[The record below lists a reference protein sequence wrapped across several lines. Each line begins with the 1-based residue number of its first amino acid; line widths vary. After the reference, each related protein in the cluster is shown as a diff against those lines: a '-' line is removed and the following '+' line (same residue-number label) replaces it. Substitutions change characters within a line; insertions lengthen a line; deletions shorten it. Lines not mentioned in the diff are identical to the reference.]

1 MEKFYKTSTGCARA
15 LKSVSFA
22 LLLVMFLSVNVGAV
36 HAQGASA
43 QTGKR
48 RITGTVTDTDGAPLV
63 GATVYIKDTNVGT
76 TTNTDGLFVIDVLP
90 KQQITVSYIGY
101 LSQTLPT
108 DGREVINIKLKSDT
122 DLLEEVVVVGYN
134 VQKKETITG
143 SIATITTKDLKQS
156 PTANINNALAGRM
169 PGLLVNQFS
178 GGEPGN
184 DAAQL
189 NIRGISTYGQSGVI
203 MIVDGIERDM
213 SYLAPDEIETFTI
226 LKDASATAPYGI
238 RGANGVIVVTTKRG
252 RKGEKPTVDFK
263 ASVGISEPI
272 RYPDYLG
279 SADYATLYNEAMLN
293 DNPSL
298 AADSPSLFTQTAID
312 NYRRAKGDNSDGLGY
327 NWDYFD
333 YAFQPSVLQ
342 DYSLSVRGGT
352 DRARYFILGS
362 YYKQGGN
369 YKHSNSD
376 NANNFLRYNF
386 RANVD
391 VDATKRLKISVDLG
405 ARVTEYTYPGAT
417 AANII
422 SLANTQPPYLPIV
435 LPNNGNEVN
444 QGDFEENGGY
454 LLYADNDYRYNML
467 GQLSRSGFSKRT
479 RRYLQ
484 GSFKLSHD
492 LDFIT
497 EGLSIAAQF
506 SYDTF
511 NQHTINNSVPTH
523 STGNLTYPGYSTWML
538 PEEYSIDE
546 WKNNSAY
553 WIQNGSYVTANQR
566 TTDDAQGNSLSHA
579 NPEGTSRFQA
589 RLDYARKFGDH
600 NVTAMV
606 LYYMQN
612 KIVGKEVPYRYMG
625 FSGRA
630 TYDYKNKYLFEFNI
644 GYNGSEN
651 FARGHRFG
659 VFPAGSI
666 GWVVSQEEF
675 MKNVRWIDHLKLRAS
690 YGLVGNDQMGS
701 TRFAYLQYYTS
712 GSNMNIY
719 FGEDKKAFGTTLIE
733 GIFANPSLTW
743 EKARKFNFGIDAEF
757 FHQRLT
763 LSVDVFKEHRYDI
776 LTSLNTDDK
785 LGFPYI
791 VGQTAPIVN
800 SGIVDNRG
808 IEFQLGWDGRIGQ
821 HFRYWIRP
829 NFTFARN
836 KVKFCNEIS
845 YVDSNGRDCP
855 WRYQTGRRVGE
866 NFCYIFDH
874 FVADQDEADRLNA
887 MNGGSGF
894 AIWGPVQPGDVVY
907 KDMNGDGVVNNY
919 DRAAVGNPRTPEIQY
934 GIPVGLS
941 YKGFDFSMLWQ
952 GSALCSVQLSGP
964 AVWDFPLYDQSRTGK
979 VRKMHLNRWTPE
991 TAATATY
998 PALHY
1003 GIHNNNKQQYSSL
1016 FLYDASYI
1024 RLKNVEIGYTLPK
1037 AWTSKAGIQSVRIY
1051 AQGQNLL
1058 TFDRLGDVD
1067 MDPEIKNGD
1076 GSWFPVQR
1084 VVNLGINMT
1093 F

>member
-1 MEKFYKTSTGCARA
+1 MKKYG
-15 LKSVSFA
+15 
-22 LLLVMFLSVNVGAV
+22 FLTLILCLFCLGEAAV
-36 HAQGASA
+36 ASPGKADAAPAAQA
-43 QTGKR
+43 QSSKLTVKGFVKDDKGDPM
-48 RITGTVTDTDGAPLV
+48 IGVTLIVKGTNFGTVSNADGSYSIDVPYG
-63 GATVYIKDTNVGT
+63 GAT
-76 TTNTDGLFVIDVLP
+76 LM
-90 KQQITVSYIGY
+90 VSYIGY
-101 LSQTLPT
+101 APQEINVNNRTKIDITLLE
-108 DGREVINIKLKSDT
+108 DSKA
-122 DLLEEVVVVGYN
+122 LEEVVVVGYN

-511 NQHTINNSVPTH
+511 NQHTINNSVPT
-523 STGNLTYPGYSTWML
+523 TGNLTYPGYSTWML

-845 YVDSNGRDCP
+845 YIDNNGRDCP

>member
-1 MEKFYKTSTGCARA
+1 MKKY
-15 LKSVSFA
+15 SFLTLILCLFCLGEA
-22 LLLVMFLSVNVGAV
+22 AV
-36 HAQGASA
+36 ASPGKADAAPAVQAQSSKLTVKGFVKDDKGDPMIGV
-43 QTGKR
+43 TLIVKG
-48 RITGTVTDTDGAPLV
+48 TNFGTVTNADGSYSLDVPYG
-63 GATVYIKDTNVGT
+63 GATIM
-76 TTNTDGLFVIDVLP
+76 
-90 KQQITVSYIGY
+90 VSYIGY
-101 LSQTLPT
+101 APQEINVNNRTKIDITLLE
-108 DGREVINIKLKSDT
+108 DSKA
-122 DLLEEVVVVGYN
+122 LEEVVVVGYN

-293 DNPSL
+293 DNPSWTGSES
-298 AADSPSLFTQTAID
+298 ALFTQESID

-369 YKHSNSD
+369 YKHSNAD

-405 ARVTEYTYPGAT
+405 ARVTEFTYPGAT

-497 EGLSIAAQF
+497 KGLSIAAQF

-511 NQHTINNSVPTH
+511 NQHTVGNAVPTH

-546 WKNNSAY
+546 WKNKAGY
-553 WIQNGSYVTANQR
+553 WIQNGTYVTANQR

-589 RLDYARKFGDH
+589 RLDYARKFSGDH
-600 NVTAMV
+600 NVTAMI

-612 KIVGKEVPYRYMG
+612 KIVGNQVPFRYMG
-625 FSGRA
+625 LSGRA

-666 GWVVSQEEF
+666 GWVVSQEGF

-719 FGEDKKAFGTTLIE
+719 FGENKRGYGTSLIE

-743 EKARKFNFGIDAEF
+743 EKARKFNFGLDAEF

-776 LTSLNTDDK
+776 LTTLNADDK

-800 SGIVDNRG
+800 SGIVDNHG

-836 KVKFCNEIS
+836 KVKFCNEIN
-845 YVDSNGRDCP
+845 YIDGNGRDCP

-874 FVADQDEADRLNA
+874 FVADQEEADRLNA

-894 AIWGPVQPGDVVY
+894 AIWGPVQQGDVVY

-919 DRAAVGNPRTPEIQY
+919 DRAAVGNPRVPEIQY
-934 GIPVGLS
+934 GIPIGLS

-1016 FLYDASYI
+1016 FLYDATYI

-1037 AWTSKAGIQSVRIY
+1037 AWTSKAGIQNVRIY
-1051 AQGQNLL
+1051 VQGQNLL
-1058 TFDRLGDVD
+1058 TFDRLGDID

-1084 VVNLGINMT
+1084 VVNIGLNMT

>member
-1 MEKFYKTSTGCARA
+1 MKKYG
-15 LKSVSFA
+15 
-22 LLLVMFLSVNVGAV
+22 FLTLILCLFCLGEAAV
-36 HAQGASA
+36 ASPGKADAEPAAQA
-43 QTGKR
+43 QSSKLTVKGFVKDDKGDPM
-48 RITGTVTDTDGAPLV
+48 IGVTLIVKGTNFGTVSNADGSYSIDVPYG
-63 GATVYIKDTNVGT
+63 GAT
-76 TTNTDGLFVIDVLP
+76 LM
-90 KQQITVSYIGY
+90 VSYIGY
-101 LSQTLPT
+101 APQEINVNNRTKIDITLLE
-108 DGREVINIKLKSDT
+108 DSKA
-122 DLLEEVVVVGYN
+122 LEEVVVVGYN

-238 RGANGVIVVTTKRG
+238 RGANSVIVVTTKRG

-279 SADYATLYNEAMLN
+279 SADYATLYNEAMLH
-293 DNPSL
+293 DNPSWT
-298 AADSPSLFTQTAID
+298 ADAPSLFTQEAID

-369 YKHSNSD
+369 YKLSNAD

-405 ARVTEYTYPGAT
+405 ARVTEYSYPGAT

-444 QGDFEENGGY
+444 QTNFEENGGY
-454 LLYADNDYRYNML
+454 LLYGDVDYRYNML
-467 GQLSRSGFSKRT
+467 GQLTRTGFSKRT

-497 EGLSIAAQF
+497 KGLSVAAQF

-511 NQHTINNSVPTH
+511 NQHTIANNVATFGI
-523 STGNLTYPGYSTWML
+523 GNLTYPGYSIWSL
-538 PEEYSIDE
+538 ANNSKDE
-546 WKNNSAY
+546 WKNNAGY
-553 WIQNGSYVTANQR
+553 WIQNGSYTNANQR
-566 TTDDAQGNSLSHA
+566 TTDDAPKNTVSHGK
-579 NPEGTSRFQA
+579 PEGTSRFQA
-589 RLDYARKFGDH
+589 RLDYNRKFGDH
-600 NVTAMV
+600 NVTAML

-612 KIVGKEVPYRYMG
+612 KIVNNEVPFRYMG
-625 FSGRA
+625 MSARA
-630 TYDYKNKYLFEFNI
+630 TYDYKNKYLFEFNL

-675 MKNVRWIDHLKLRAS
+675 MKNVSWIDHLKLRAS
-690 YGLVGNDQMGS
+690 FGLVGNDQMPDNL
-701 TRFAYLQYYTS
+701 RFAYLQYYS
-712 GSNMNIY
+712 SDDNMNIY
-719 FGEDKKAFGTTLIE
+719 FGENRKPYGTTLIE
-733 GIFANPSLTW
+733 GVFANPSLTW

-776 LTSLNTDDK
+776 LTSLEDDNK

-808 IEFQLGWDGRIGQ
+808 IEFQLSWDGRIGQ

-845 YVDSNGRDCP
+845 YIDNNGRDCP

-894 AIWGPVQPGDVVY
+894 GMWGAVQPGDVVY

-919 DRAAVGNPRTPEIQY
+919 DRAAIGNPRTPEIQY

-964 AVWDFPLYDQSRTGK
+964 AVWDFLPTTSRASVKSVECTS
-979 VRKMHLNRWTPE
+979 
-991 TAATATY
+991 TAGHPKRLPRRPIPPCTTASTTTTNSS
-998 PALHY
+998 
-1003 GIHNNNKQQYSSL
+1003 IRVYSSTM
-1016 FLYDASYI
+1016 
-1024 RLKNVEIGYTLPK
+1024 RL
-1037 AWTSKAGIQSVRIY
+1037 TSV
-1051 AQGQNLL
+1051 
-1058 TFDRLGDVD
+1058 
-1067 MDPEIKNGD
+1067 
-1076 GSWFPVQR
+1076 
-1084 VVNLGINMT
+1084 
-1093 F
+1093 

>member
-1 MEKFYKTSTGCARA
+1 MKKYG
-15 LKSVSFA
+15 
-22 LLLVMFLSVNVGAV
+22 FLTLILCLFCLGEAAV
-36 HAQGASA
+36 ASPGKADAAPAAQA
-43 QTGKR
+43 QSSKLTVKGFVKDDKGDPM
-48 RITGTVTDTDGAPLV
+48 IGVTLIVKGTNFGTVSNADGSYSIDVPYG
-63 GATVYIKDTNVGT
+63 GAT
-76 TTNTDGLFVIDVLP
+76 LM
-90 KQQITVSYIGY
+90 VSYIGY
-101 LSQTLPT
+101 APQEINVNNRTKIDITLLE
-108 DGREVINIKLKSDT
+108 DSKA
-122 DLLEEVVVVGYN
+122 LEEVVVVGYN

-279 SADYATLYNEAMLN
+279 SADYATLYNEAMLH
-293 DNPSL
+293 DNPSWT
-298 AADSPSLFTQTAID
+298 ADAPSLFTQEAID

-369 YKHSNSD
+369 YKLSNAD

-405 ARVTEYTYPGAT
+405 ARVTEYSYPGAT

-444 QGDFEENGGY
+444 QTNFEENGGY
-454 LLYADNDYRYNML
+454 LLYGDVDYRYNML
-467 GQLSRSGFSKRT
+467 GQLTRTGFSKRT

-497 EGLSIAAQF
+497 KGLSVAAQF

-511 NQHTINNSVPTH
+511 NQHTIANNVATFGI
-523 STGNLTYPGYSTWML
+523 GNLTYPGYSIWSL
-538 PEEYSIDE
+538 ADNSQDE
-546 WKNNSAY
+546 WKNNAGY
-553 WIQNGSYVTANQR
+553 WIQNGSYTNANQR
-566 TTDDAQGNSLSHA
+566 TTDDAPKNTVSHGK
-579 NPEGTSRFQA
+579 PEGTSRFQA
-589 RLDYARKFGDH
+589 RLDYNRKFGDH
-600 NVTAMV
+600 NVTAML

-612 KIVGKEVPYRYMG
+612 KIVNNEVPFRYMG
-625 FSGRA
+625 MSARA
-630 TYDYKNKYLFEFNI
+630 TYDYKNKYLFEFNL

-675 MKNVRWIDHLKLRAS
+675 MKNVSWIDHLKLRAS
-690 YGLVGNDQMGS
+690 FGLVGNDQMPDNL
-701 TRFAYLQYYTS
+701 RFAYLQYYS
-712 GSNMNIY
+712 SDDNMNIY
-719 FGEDKKAFGTTLIE
+719 FGENRKPYGTTLIE
-733 GIFANPSLTW
+733 GVFANPSLTW

-763 LSVDVFKEHRYDI
+763 LSIDVFKEHRYDI
-776 LTSLNTDDK
+776 LTSLDDDNK

-808 IEFQLGWDGRIGQ
+808 IEFQLSWDGRIGQ

-845 YVDSNGRDCP
+845 YIDNNGRDCP

-874 FVADQDEADRLNA
+874 FVADQEEADRLNA

-894 AIWGPVQPGDVVY
+894 GMWGEVQPGDVVY
-907 KDMNGDGVVNNY
+907 KDMNGDGAVNNY

-934 GIPVGLS
+934 GIPVGMS

-964 AVWDFPLYDQSRTGK
+964 AVWDFPLYDQSRIGK
-979 VRKMHLNRWTPE
+979 VRRMHLNRWTPE

>member
-1 MEKFYKTSTGCARA
+1 MKKYG
-15 LKSVSFA
+15 
-22 LLLVMFLSVNVGAV
+22 FLTLILCLFCLGEAAV
-36 HAQGASA
+36 ASPGKADAAPAAQA
-43 QTGKR
+43 QSSKLTVKGFVKDDKGDPM
-48 RITGTVTDTDGAPLV
+48 IGVTLIVKGTNFGTVSNADGSYSIDVPYG
-63 GATVYIKDTNVGT
+63 GAT
-76 TTNTDGLFVIDVLP
+76 LM
-90 KQQITVSYIGY
+90 VSYIGY
-101 LSQTLPT
+101 APQEINVNNRTKIDITLLE
-108 DGREVINIKLKSDT
+108 DSKA
-122 DLLEEVVVVGYN
+122 LEEVVVVGYN

-391 VDATKRLKISVDLG
+391 VDATKRLKISVDLS

-845 YVDSNGRDCP
+845 YIDNNGRDCP

-941 YKGFDFSMLWQ
+941 Y
-952 GSALCSVQLSGP
+952 
-964 AVWDFPLYDQSRTGK
+964 
-979 VRKMHLNRWTPE
+979 
-991 TAATATY
+991 
-998 PALHY
+998 
-1003 GIHNNNKQQYSSL
+1003 
-1016 FLYDASYI
+1016 
-1024 RLKNVEIGYTLPK
+1024 
-1037 AWTSKAGIQSVRIY
+1037 
-1051 AQGQNLL
+1051 
-1058 TFDRLGDVD
+1058 
-1067 MDPEIKNGD
+1067 
-1076 GSWFPVQR
+1076 
-1084 VVNLGINMT
+1084 
-1093 F
+1093 

>member
-1 MEKFYKTSTGCARA
+1 MKKYCFLTLILCLFCLGEAAVASPGKAANAPAAATQSSKLTVTGFV
-15 LKSVSFA
+15 KDDKGDP
-22 LLLVMFLSVNVGAV
+22 MVGV
-36 HAQGASA
+36 TLIVKG
-43 QTGKR
+43 TNY
-48 RITGTVTDTDGAPLV
+48 GTVSSADGSYSIDIPYSE
-63 GATVYIKDTNVGT
+63 AT
-76 TTNTDGLFVIDVLP
+76 LL
-90 KQQITVSYIGY
+90 VSYIGY
-101 LSQTLPT
+101 APQEINVSNRTKIDITLVE
-108 DGREVINIKLKSDT
+108 DSKA
-122 DLLEEVVVVGYN
+122 LEEVVVVGYN
-134 VQKKETITG
+134 IQKKETITG

-169 PGLLVNQFS
+169 PGLLVNQFT

-189 NIRGISTYGQSGVI
+189 NIRGVSTYGQSGVI

-213 SYLAPDEIETFTI
+213 SYLAPDEIETFSI

-238 RGANGVIVVTTKRG
+238 RGANGVIIVTTKRG

-263 ASVGISEPI
+263 ASVGVSEPI

-279 SADYATLYNEAMLN
+279 SADYATLYNEAMLH
-293 DNPSL
+293 DNPSWT
-298 AADSPSLFTQTAID
+298 ADAPGLFTQEAID
-312 NYRRAKGDNSDGLGY
+312 NYRHAKGDNSDGLGY

-369 YKHSNSD
+369 YKYSNSD
-376 NANNFLRYNF
+376 NANNFQRYNF

-405 ARVTEYTYPGAT
+405 ARVTEYSYPGAT
-417 AANII
+417 AANIV

-444 QGDFEENGGY
+444 QTNFEENGGY
-454 LLYADNDYRYNML
+454 LLYGDIDYRYNML
-467 GQLSRSGFSKRT
+467 GQLTRTGFSKRT

-497 EGLSIAAQF
+497 KGLSVAAQF

-511 NQHTINNSVPTH
+511 NQHTIANNVATFGI
-523 STGNLTYPGYSTWML
+523 GNLTYPGYSIWSL
-538 PEEYSIDE
+538 SNEYGSDDE
-546 WKNNSAY
+546 WKNKAGY
-553 WIQNGSYVTANQR
+553 LIQNAAYSNVNQR
-566 TTDDAQGNSLSHA
+566 TTDNAPNNSVSHGK
-579 NPEGTSRFQA
+579 PEGTSRFQA
-589 RLDYARKFGDH
+589 RLDYKRKFGDH
-600 NVTAMV
+600 NVTAML

-612 KIVGKEVPYRYMG
+612 KIINNEVPYRYLGM
-625 FSGRA
+625 SARA
-630 TYDYKNKYLFEFNI
+630 TYDYKNKYLFEFNL

-659 VFPAGSI
+659 VFPAGSV
-666 GWVVSQEEF
+666 GWVVSQEKF

-690 YGLVGNDQMGS
+690 FGLVGNDQMPDNL
-701 TRFAYLQYYTS
+701 RFAYLQYYS
-712 GSNMNIY
+712 SSDNMQIF
-719 FGEDKKAFGTTLIE
+719 FGEKRDPLSTNLVE
-733 GIFANPSLTW
+733 GVFANPSLTW
-743 EKARKFNFGIDAEF
+743 EKSKKFNFGIDAEF

-763 LSVDVFKEHRYDI
+763 LSIDVFKEHRYDI
-776 LTSLNTDDK
+776 LTSLKKDDK

-791 VGQTAPIVN
+791 VGQTAPIIN
-800 SGIVDNRG
+800 SGIVDNKG
-808 IEFQLGWDGRIGQ
+808 VEIELGWDGRIGH

-836 KVKFCNEIS
+836 KVKYCNEIS
-845 YVDSNGRDCP
+845 YIDSNGRDCP

-894 AIWGPVQPGDVVY
+894 GMWGAVQPGDVVY
-907 KDMNGDGVVNNY
+907 KDMNGDGVINNY
-919 DRAAVGNPRTPEIQY
+919 DRAAVGNPRLPEIQF
-934 GIPVGLS
+934 GIPFGVS
-941 YKGFDFSMLWQ
+941 YKGLDFSMLWQ

-991 TAATATY
+991 TASTATY

-1003 GIHNNNKQQYSSL
+1003 GIHNNNKQEFSSL
-1016 FLYDASYI
+1016 FLYDATYI
-1024 RLKNVEIGYTLPK
+1024 RLKNIEIGYTLPK
-1037 AWTSKAGIQSVRIY
+1037 GWTSKAGIQNVRIY
-1051 AQGQNLL
+1051 VQGQNLL

-1084 VVNLGINMT
+1084 VINLGLNMT

>member
-1 MEKFYKTSTGCARA
+1 MKKYG
-15 LKSVSFA
+15 
-22 LLLVMFLSVNVGAV
+22 FLTLILCLFCLGEAAV
-36 HAQGASA
+36 ASPGKADAEPAAQA
-43 QTGKR
+43 QSSKLTVKGFVKDDKGDPM
-48 RITGTVTDTDGAPLV
+48 IGVTLIVKGTNFGTVSNADGSYSIDVPYG
-63 GATVYIKDTNVGT
+63 GAT
-76 TTNTDGLFVIDVLP
+76 LM
-90 KQQITVSYIGY
+90 VSYIGY
-101 LSQTLPT
+101 APQEINVNNRTKIDITLLE
-108 DGREVINIKLKSDT
+108 DSKA
-122 DLLEEVVVVGYN
+122 LEEVVVVGYN

-279 SADYATLYNEAMLN
+279 SADYATLYNEAMLH
-293 DNPSL
+293 DNPSWT
-298 AADSPSLFTQTAID
+298 ADAPSLFTQEAID

-369 YKHSNSD
+369 YKLSNAD

-405 ARVTEYTYPGAT
+405 ARVTEYSYPGAT
-417 AANII
+417 A
-422 SLANTQPPYLPIV
+422 ANTQPPYLPIV

-444 QGDFEENGGY
+444 QTNFEENGGY
-454 LLYADNDYRYNML
+454 LLYGDVDYRYNML
-467 GQLSRSGFSKRT
+467 GQLTRTGFSKRT

-497 EGLSIAAQF
+497 KGLSVAAQF

-511 NQHTINNSVPTH
+511 NQHTIANNVATFGI
-523 STGNLTYPGYSTWML
+523 GNLTYPGYSIWSL
-538 PEEYSIDE
+538 ANNSKDE
-546 WKNNSAY
+546 WKNNAGY
-553 WIQNGSYVTANQR
+553 WIQNGSYTNANQR
-566 TTDDAQGNSLSHA
+566 TTDDAPKNTVSHGK
-579 NPEGTSRFQA
+579 PEGTSRFQA
-589 RLDYARKFGDH
+589 RLDYNRKFGDH
-600 NVTAMV
+600 NVTAML

-612 KIVGKEVPYRYMG
+612 KIVNNEVPFRYMG
-625 FSGRA
+625 MSARA

-845 YVDSNGRDCP
+845 YIDNNGRDCP

>member
-1 MEKFYKTSTGCARA
+1 M
-15 LKSVSFA
+15 
-22 LLLVMFLSVNVGAV
+22 
-36 HAQGASA
+36 
-43 QTGKR
+43 
-48 RITGTVTDTDGAPLV
+48 
-63 GATVYIKDTNVGT
+63 
-76 TTNTDGLFVIDVLP
+76 
-90 KQQITVSYIGY
+90 
-101 LSQTLPT
+101 
-108 DGREVINIKLKSDT
+108 
-122 DLLEEVVVVGYN
+122 GYN

-213 SYLAPDEIETFTI
+213 DFVDADDIATFTI

-279 SADYATLYNEAMLN
+279 SADYATLYNEAMLH
-293 DNPSL
+293 DNPSWT
-298 AADSPSLFTQTAID
+298 ADAPSLFTQEAID

-369 YKHSNSD
+369 YKLSNAD

-405 ARVTEYTYPGAT
+405 ARVTEYSYPGAT

-444 QGDFEENGGY
+444 QTNFEENGGY
-454 LLYADNDYRYNML
+454 LLYGDVDYRYNML
-467 GQLSRSGFSKRT
+467 GQLTRTGFSKRT

-497 EGLSIAAQF
+497 KGLSVAAQF

-511 NQHTINNSVPTH
+511 NQHTIANNVATFGI
-523 STGNLTYPGYSTWML
+523 GNLTYPGYSIWSL
-538 PEEYSIDE
+538 ANNSKDE
-546 WKNNSAY
+546 WKNNAGY
-553 WIQNGSYVTANQR
+553 WIQNGSYTNANQR
-566 TTDDAQGNSLSHA
+566 TTDDAPKNTVSHGK
-579 NPEGTSRFQA
+579 PEGTSRFQA
-589 RLDYARKFGDH
+589 RLDYNRKFGDH
-600 NVTAMV
+600 NVTAML

-612 KIVGKEVPYRYMG
+612 KIVNNEVPFRYMG
-625 FSGRA
+625 MSARA
-630 TYDYKNKYLFEFNI
+630 TYDYKNKYLFEFNL

-675 MKNVRWIDHLKLRAS
+675 MKNVSWIDHLKLRAS
-690 YGLVGNDQMGS
+690 FGLVGNDQMPDNL
-701 TRFAYLQYYTS
+701 RFAYLQYYS
-712 GSNMNIY
+712 SDDNMNIY
-719 FGEDKKAFGTTLIE
+719 FGENRKPYGTTLIE
-733 GIFANPSLTW
+733 GVFANPSLTW

-776 LTSLNTDDK
+776 LTSLEDDNK

-808 IEFQLGWDGRIGQ
+808 IEFQLSWDGRIGQ

-845 YVDSNGRDCP
+845 YIDNNGRDCP

-894 AIWGPVQPGDVVY
+894 GMWGAVQPGDVVY

-919 DRAAVGNPRTPEIQY
+919 DRAAIGNPRTPEIQY

-964 AVWDFPLYDQSRTGK
+964 AVWDFPLYDQSRIGK
-979 VRKMHLNRWTPE
+979 VRRMHLNRWTPE

-1016 FLYDASYI
+1016 FLYDATYI

>member
-1 MEKFYKTSTGCARA
+1 MKKYG
-15 LKSVSFA
+15 
-22 LLLVMFLSVNVGAV
+22 FLTLILCLFCLGEAAV
-36 HAQGASA
+36 ASPGKADAAPAAQA
-43 QTGKR
+43 QSSKLTVKGFVKDDKGDPM
-48 RITGTVTDTDGAPLV
+48 IGVTLIVKGTNFGTVSNADGSYSIDVPYG
-63 GATVYIKDTNVGT
+63 GAT
-76 TTNTDGLFVIDVLP
+76 LM
-90 KQQITVSYIGY
+90 VSYIGY
-101 LSQTLPT
+101 APQEINVNNRTKIDITLLE
-108 DGREVINIKLKSDT
+108 DSKA
-122 DLLEEVVVVGYN
+122 LEEVVVVGYN

-279 SADYATLYNEAMLN
+279 SADYATLYNEAMLH
-293 DNPSL
+293 DNPSWT
-298 AADSPSLFTQTAID
+298 ADAPSLFTQEAID

-369 YKHSNSD
+369 YKLSNAD

-405 ARVTEYTYPGAT
+405 ARVTEYSYPGAT

-444 QGDFEENGGY
+444 QTNFEENGGY
-454 LLYADNDYRYNML
+454 LLYGDVDYRYNML
-467 GQLSRSGFSKRT
+467 GQLTRTGFSKRT

-497 EGLSIAAQF
+497 KGLSVAAQF

-511 NQHTINNSVPTH
+511 NQHTIANNVATFGI
-523 STGNLTYPGYSTWML
+523 GNLTYPGYSIWSL
-538 PEEYSIDE
+538 ADNSQDE
-546 WKNNSAY
+546 WKNNAGY
-553 WIQNGSYVTANQR
+553 WIQNGSYTNANQR
-566 TTDDAQGNSLSHA
+566 TTDDAPKNTVSHGK
-579 NPEGTSRFQA
+579 PEGTSRFQA
-589 RLDYARKFGDH
+589 RLDYNRKFGDH
-600 NVTAMV
+600 NVTAML

-612 KIVGKEVPYRYMG
+612 KIVNNEVPFRYMG
-625 FSGRA
+625 MSARA
-630 TYDYKNKYLFEFNI
+630 TYDYKNKYLFEFNL

-675 MKNVRWIDHLKLRAS
+675 MKNVSWIDHLKLRAS
-690 YGLVGNDQMGS
+690 FGLVGNDQMPDNL
-701 TRFAYLQYYTS
+701 RFAYLQYYS
-712 GSNMNIY
+712 SDDNMNIY
-719 FGEDKKAFGTTLIE
+719 FGENRKPYGTTLIE
-733 GIFANPSLTW
+733 GVFANPSLTW

-763 LSVDVFKEHRYDI
+763 LSIDVFKEHRYDI
-776 LTSLNTDDK
+776 LTSLDDDNK

-808 IEFQLGWDGRIGQ
+808 IEFQLSWDGRIGQ

-845 YVDSNGRDCP
+845 YIDNNGRDCP

-874 FVADQDEADRLNA
+874 FVADQEEADRLNA

-894 AIWGPVQPGDVVY
+894 GRWGEVQPGDVVY
-907 KDMNGDGVVNNY
+907 NDMNGDGAVNNY

-934 GIPVGLS
+934 GIPVGMS

-964 AVWDFPLYDQSRTGK
+964 AVWDFPLYDQSRIGK
-979 VRKMHLNRWTPE
+979 VRRMHLNRWTPE

-1016 FLYDASYI
+1016 FLYDATYI

>member
-1 MEKFYKTSTGCARA
+1 MKKYG
-15 LKSVSFA
+15 
-22 LLLVMFLSVNVGAV
+22 FLTLILCLFCLGEAAV
-36 HAQGASA
+36 ASPGKADAAPAAQA
-43 QTGKR
+43 QSSKLTVKGFVKDDKGDPM
-48 RITGTVTDTDGAPLV
+48 IGVTLIVKGTNFGTVSNADGSYSIDVPYG
-63 GATVYIKDTNVGT
+63 GAT
-76 TTNTDGLFVIDVLP
+76 LM
-90 KQQITVSYIGY
+90 VSYIGY
-101 LSQTLPT
+101 APQEINVNNRTKIDITLLE
-108 DGREVINIKLKSDT
+108 DSKA
-122 DLLEEVVVVGYN
+122 LEEVVVVGYN

-279 SADYATLYNEAMLN
+279 SADYATLYNEAMLH
-293 DNPSL
+293 DNPSWT
-298 AADSPSLFTQTAID
+298 ADAPSLFTQEAID

-369 YKHSNSD
+369 YKLSNAD

-391 VDATKRLKISVDLG
+391 VDATKRLKISVDLS
-405 ARVTEYTYPGAT
+405 ARVTEYSYPGAT

-444 QGDFEENGGY
+444 QTNFEENGGY
-454 LLYADNDYRYNML
+454 LLYGDVDYRYNML
-467 GQLSRSGFSKRT
+467 GQLTRTGFSKRT

-497 EGLSIAAQF
+497 KGLSVAAQF

-511 NQHTINNSVPTH
+511 NQHTIANNVATFGI
-523 STGNLTYPGYSTWML
+523 GNLTYPGYSIWSL
-538 PEEYSIDE
+538 ADNSQDE
-546 WKNNSAY
+546 WKNNAGY
-553 WIQNGSYVTANQR
+553 WIQNGSYTNANQR
-566 TTDDAQGNSLSHA
+566 TTDDAPKNTVSHGK
-579 NPEGTSRFQA
+579 PEGTSRFQA
-589 RLDYARKFGDH
+589 RLDYNRKFGDH
-600 NVTAMV
+600 NVTAML

-612 KIVGKEVPYRYMG
+612 KIVNNEVPFRYMG
-625 FSGRA
+625 MSARA
-630 TYDYKNKYLFEFNI
+630 TYDYKNKYLFEFNL

-675 MKNVRWIDHLKLRAS
+675 MKNVSWIDHLKLRAS
-690 YGLVGNDQMGS
+690 FGLVGNDQMPDNL
-701 TRFAYLQYYTS
+701 RFAYLQYYS
-712 GSNMNIY
+712 SDDNMNIY
-719 FGEDKKAFGTTLIE
+719 FGENRKPYGTTLIE
-733 GIFANPSLTW
+733 GVFANPSLTW

-763 LSVDVFKEHRYDI
+763 LSIDVFKEHRYDI
-776 LTSLNTDDK
+776 LTSLDDDNK

-808 IEFQLGWDGRIGQ
+808 IEFQLSWDGRIGQ

-845 YVDSNGRDCP
+845 YIDNNGRDCP

-874 FVADQDEADRLNA
+874 FVADQEEADRLNA

-894 AIWGPVQPGDVVY
+894 GMWGEVQPGDVVY
-907 KDMNGDGVVNNY
+907 KDMNGDGAVNNY

-934 GIPVGLS
+934 GIPVGMS

-964 AVWDFPLYDQSRTGK
+964 AVWDFPLYDQSRIGK
-979 VRKMHLNRWTPE
+979 VRRMHLNRWTPE

-1016 FLYDASYI
+1016 FLYDATYI

>member
-1 MEKFYKTSTGCARA
+1 MKKYG
-15 LKSVSFA
+15 
-22 LLLVMFLSVNVGAV
+22 FLTLILCLFCLGEAAV
-36 HAQGASA
+36 ASPGKADAEPAAQA
-43 QTGKR
+43 QSSKLTVKGFVKDDKGDPM
-48 RITGTVTDTDGAPLV
+48 IGVTLIVKGTNFGTVSNADGSYSIDVPYG
-63 GATVYIKDTNVGT
+63 GAT
-76 TTNTDGLFVIDVLP
+76 LM
-90 KQQITVSYIGY
+90 VSYIGY
-101 LSQTLPT
+101 APQEINVNNRTKIDITLLE
-108 DGREVINIKLKSDT
+108 DSKA
-122 DLLEEVVVVGYN
+122 LEEVVVVGYN

-252 RKGEKPTVDFK
+252 RKGEQPTVDFK
-263 ASVGISEPI
+263 ASVGISAPI

-279 SADYATLYNEAMLN
+279 SADYATLYNEAMLH
-293 DNPSL
+293 DNPSWT
-298 AADSPSLFTQTAID
+298 ADAPSLFTQEAID

-369 YKHSNSD
+369 YKLSNAD

-405 ARVTEYTYPGAT
+405 ARVTEYSYPGAT

-444 QGDFEENGGY
+444 QTNFEENGGY
-454 LLYADNDYRYNML
+454 LLYGDVDYRYNML
-467 GQLSRSGFSKRT
+467 GQLTRTGFSKRT

-497 EGLSIAAQF
+497 KGLSVAAQF

-511 NQHTINNSVPTH
+511 NQHTIANNVATFGI
-523 STGNLTYPGYSTWML
+523 GNLTYPGYSIWSL
-538 PEEYSIDE
+538 ANNSKDE
-546 WKNNSAY
+546 WKNNAGY
-553 WIQNGSYVTANQR
+553 WIQNGSYTNANQR
-566 TTDDAQGNSLSHA
+566 TTDDAPKNTVSHGK
-579 NPEGTSRFQA
+579 PEGTSRFQA
-589 RLDYARKFGDH
+589 RLDYNRKFGDH
-600 NVTAMV
+600 NVTAML

-612 KIVGKEVPYRYMG
+612 KIVNNEVPFRYMG
-625 FSGRA
+625 MSARA
-630 TYDYKNKYLFEFNI
+630 TYDYKNKYLFEFNL

-675 MKNVRWIDHLKLRAS
+675 MKNVSWIDHLKLRAS
-690 YGLVGNDQMGS
+690 FGLVGNDQMPDNL
-701 TRFAYLQYYTS
+701 RFAYLQYYS
-712 GSNMNIY
+712 SDDNMNIY
-719 FGEDKKAFGTTLIE
+719 FGENRKPYGTTLIE
-733 GIFANPSLTW
+733 GVFANPSLTW

-776 LTSLNTDDK
+776 LTSLEDDNK

-808 IEFQLGWDGRIGQ
+808 IEFQLSWDGRIGQ

-845 YVDSNGRDCP
+845 YIDNNGRDCP

-894 AIWGPVQPGDVVY
+894 GMWGAVQPGDVVY

-919 DRAAVGNPRTPEIQY
+919 DRAAIGNPRTPEIQY

-964 AVWDFPLYDQSRTGK
+964 AVWDFPLYDQSRIGK
-979 VRKMHLNRWTPE
+979 VRRMHLNRWTPE

-1016 FLYDASYI
+1016 FLYDATYI

>member
-1 MEKFYKTSTGCARA
+1 MKKYG
-15 LKSVSFA
+15 
-22 LLLVMFLSVNVGAV
+22 FLTLILCLFCLGEAAV
-36 HAQGASA
+36 ASPGKADAAPAAQA
-43 QTGKR
+43 QSSKLTVKGFVKDDKGDPM
-48 RITGTVTDTDGAPLV
+48 IGVTLIVKGTNFGTVSNADGSYSIDVPYG
-63 GATVYIKDTNVGT
+63 GAT
-76 TTNTDGLFVIDVLP
+76 LM
-90 KQQITVSYIGY
+90 VSYIGY
-101 LSQTLPT
+101 APQEINVNNRTKIDITLLE
-108 DGREVINIKLKSDT
+108 DSKA
-122 DLLEEVVVVGYN
+122 LEEVVVVGYN

-566 TTDDAQGNSLSHA
+566 TTDDAPKNTVSHGK
-579 NPEGTSRFQA
+579 PEGTSRFQA
-589 RLDYARKFGDH
+589 RLDYNRKFGDH
-600 NVTAMV
+600 NVTAML

-612 KIVGKEVPYRYMG
+612 KIVNNEVPFRYMG
-625 FSGRA
+625 MSARA
-630 TYDYKNKYLFEFNI
+630 TYDYKNKYLFEFNL

-690 YGLVGNDQMGS
+690 FGLVGNDQMPDNL
-701 TRFAYLQYYTS
+701 RFAYLQYYS
-712 GSNMNIY
+712 SDDNMNIY
-719 FGEDKKAFGTTLIE
+719 FGENRKPYGTTLIE
-733 GIFANPSLTW
+733 GVFANPSLTW

-776 LTSLNTDDK
+776 LTSLEDDNK

-808 IEFQLGWDGRIGQ
+808 IEFQLSWDGRIGQ

-845 YVDSNGRDCP
+845 YIDNNGRDCP

-919 DRAAVGNPRTPEIQY
+919 DRAAIGNPRTPEIQY

>member
-1 MEKFYKTSTGCARA
+1 MKKYG
-15 LKSVSFA
+15 
-22 LLLVMFLSVNVGAV
+22 FLTLILCLFCLGEAAV
-36 HAQGASA
+36 ASPGKADAAPAAQA
-43 QTGKR
+43 QSSKLTVKGFVKDDKGDPM
-48 RITGTVTDTDGAPLV
+48 IGVTLIVKGTNFGTVSNADGSYSIDVPYG
-63 GATVYIKDTNVGT
+63 GAT
-76 TTNTDGLFVIDVLP
+76 LM
-90 KQQITVSYIGY
+90 VSYIGY
-101 LSQTLPT
+101 APQEINVNNRTKIDITLLE
-108 DGREVINIKLKSDT
+108 DSKA
-122 DLLEEVVVVGYN
+122 LEEVVVVGYN

-279 SADYATLYNEAMLN
+279 SADYATLYNEAMLH
-293 DNPSL
+293 DNPSWT
-298 AADSPSLFTQTAID
+298 ADAPSLFTQEAID

-369 YKHSNSD
+369 YKLSNAD

-405 ARVTEYTYPGAT
+405 ARVTEYSYPGAT

-444 QGDFEENGGY
+444 QTNFEENGGY
-454 LLYADNDYRYNML
+454 LLYGDVDYRYNML
-467 GQLSRSGFSKRT
+467 GQLTRTGFSKRT

-497 EGLSIAAQF
+497 KGLSVAAQF

-511 NQHTINNSVPTH
+511 NQHTIANNVATFGI
-523 STGNLTYPGYSTWML
+523 GNLTYPGYSIWSL
-538 PEEYSIDE
+538 ANNSKDE
-546 WKNNSAY
+546 WKNNAGY
-553 WIQNGSYVTANQR
+553 WIQNGSYTNANQR
-566 TTDDAQGNSLSHA
+566 TTDDAPKNTVSHGK
-579 NPEGTSRFQA
+579 PEGTSRFQA
-589 RLDYARKFGDH
+589 RLDYNRKFGDH
-600 NVTAMV
+600 NVTAML

-612 KIVGKEVPYRYMG
+612 KIVNNEVPFRYMG
-625 FSGRA
+625 MSARA
-630 TYDYKNKYLFEFNI
+630 TYDYKNKYLFEFNL

-675 MKNVRWIDHLKLRAS
+675 MKNVSWIDHLKLRAS
-690 YGLVGNDQMGS
+690 FGLVGNDQMPDNL
-701 TRFAYLQYYTS
+701 RFAYLQYYS
-712 GSNMNIY
+712 SDDNMNIY
-719 FGEDKKAFGTTLIE
+719 FGENRKPYGTTLIE
-733 GIFANPSLTW
+733 GVFANPSLTW

-776 LTSLNTDDK
+776 LTSLEDDNK

-808 IEFQLGWDGRIGQ
+808 IEFQLSWDGRIGQ

-845 YVDSNGRDCP
+845 YIDNNGRDCP

-894 AIWGPVQPGDVVY
+894 GMWGAVQPGDVVY

-919 DRAAVGNPRTPEIQY
+919 DRAAIGNPRTPEIQY

-964 AVWDFPLYDQSRTGK
+964 AVWDFPLYDQSRIGK
-979 VRKMHLNRWTPE
+979 VRRMHLNRWTPE

>member
-1 MEKFYKTSTGCARA
+1 MKKYG
-15 LKSVSFA
+15 
-22 LLLVMFLSVNVGAV
+22 FLTLILCLFCLGEAAV
-36 HAQGASA
+36 ASPGKADAEPAAQA
-43 QTGKR
+43 QSSKLTVKGFVKDDKGDPM
-48 RITGTVTDTDGAPLV
+48 IGVTLIVKGTNFGTVSNADGSYSIDVPYG
-63 GATVYIKDTNVGT
+63 GAT
-76 TTNTDGLFVIDVLP
+76 LM
-90 KQQITVSYIGY
+90 VSYIGY
-101 LSQTLPT
+101 APQEINVNNRTKIDITLLE
-108 DGREVINIKLKSDT
+108 DSKA
-122 DLLEEVVVVGYN
+122 LEEVVVVGYN

-279 SADYATLYNEAMLN
+279 SADYATLYNEAMLH
-293 DNPSL
+293 DNPSWT
-298 AADSPSLFTQTAID
+298 ADAPSLFTQEAID

-376 NANNFLRYNF
+376 NANNNF

-538 PEEYSIDE
+538 PEEYNIDE

-845 YVDSNGRDCP
+845 YIDNNGRDCP

-874 FVADQDEADRLNA
+874 FVADRDEADRLNA

>member
-1 MEKFYKTSTGCARA
+1 MKKYG
-15 LKSVSFA
+15 
-22 LLLVMFLSVNVGAV
+22 FLTLILCLFCLGEAAV
-36 HAQGASA
+36 ASPGKADAAPAAQA
-43 QTGKR
+43 QSSKLTVKGFVKDDKGDPM
-48 RITGTVTDTDGAPLV
+48 IGVTLIVKGTNFGTVSNADGSYSIDVPYG
-63 GATVYIKDTNVGT
+63 GAT
-76 TTNTDGLFVIDVLP
+76 LM
-90 KQQITVSYIGY
+90 VSYIGY
-101 LSQTLPT
+101 APQEINVNNRTKIDITLLE
-108 DGREVINIKLKSDT
+108 DSKA
-122 DLLEEVVVVGYN
+122 LEEVVVVGYN

-279 SADYATLYNEAMLN
+279 SADYATLYNEAMLH
-293 DNPSL
+293 DNPSWT
-298 AADSPSLFTQTAID
+298 ADAPSLFTQEAID

-369 YKHSNSD
+369 YKLSNAD

-405 ARVTEYTYPGAT
+405 ARVTEYSYPGAT

-444 QGDFEENGGY
+444 QTNFEENGGY
-454 LLYADNDYRYNML
+454 LLYGDVDYRYNML
-467 GQLSRSGFSKRT
+467 GQLTRTGFSKRT

-497 EGLSIAAQF
+497 KGLSVAAQF

-511 NQHTINNSVPTH
+511 NQHTIANNVATFGI
-523 STGNLTYPGYSTWML
+523 GNLTYPGYSIWSL
-538 PEEYSIDE
+538 ADNSQDE
-546 WKNNSAY
+546 WKNNAGY
-553 WIQNGSYVTANQR
+553 WIQNGSYTNANQR
-566 TTDDAQGNSLSHA
+566 TTDDAPKNTVSHGK
-579 NPEGTSRFQA
+579 PEGTSRFQA
-589 RLDYARKFGDH
+589 RLDYNRKFGDH
-600 NVTAMV
+600 NVTAML

-612 KIVGKEVPYRYMG
+612 KIVNNEVPFRYMG
-625 FSGRA
+625 MSARA
-630 TYDYKNKYLFEFNI
+630 TYDYKNKYLFEFNL

-675 MKNVRWIDHLKLRAS
+675 MKNVSWIDHLKLRAS
-690 YGLVGNDQMGS
+690 FGLVGNDQMPDNL
-701 TRFAYLQYYTS
+701 RFAYLQYYS
-712 GSNMNIY
+712 SDDNMNIY
-719 FGEDKKAFGTTLIE
+719 FGENRKPYGTTLIE
-733 GIFANPSLTW
+733 GVFANPSLTW

-763 LSVDVFKEHRYDI
+763 LSIDVFKEHRYDI
-776 LTSLNTDDK
+776 LTSLDDDNK

-808 IEFQLGWDGRIGQ
+808 IEFQLSWDGRIGQ

-836 KVKFCNEIS
+836 KVKVCNEIS
-845 YVDSNGRDCP
+845 YIDNNGRDCP

-874 FVADQDEADRLNA
+874 FVADQEEADRLNA

-894 AIWGPVQPGDVVY
+894 GMWGEVQPGDVVY
-907 KDMNGDGVVNNY
+907 KDMNGDGAVNNY

-934 GIPVGLS
+934 GIPVGMS

-964 AVWDFPLYDQSRTGK
+964 AVWDFPLYDQSRIGK
-979 VRKMHLNRWTPE
+979 VRRMHLNRWTPE

-1016 FLYDASYI
+1016 FLYDATYI

>member
-1 MEKFYKTSTGCARA
+1 MKKYG
-15 LKSVSFA
+15 
-22 LLLVMFLSVNVGAV
+22 FLTLILCLFCLGEAAV
-36 HAQGASA
+36 ASPGKADAEPAAQA
-43 QTGKR
+43 QSSKLTVKGFVKDDKGDPM
-48 RITGTVTDTDGAPLV
+48 IGVTLIVKGTNFGTVSNADGSYSIDVPYG
-63 GATVYIKDTNVGT
+63 GAT
-76 TTNTDGLFVIDVLP
+76 LM
-90 KQQITVSYIGY
+90 VSYIGY
-101 LSQTLPT
+101 APQEINVNNRTKIDITLLE
-108 DGREVINIKLKSDT
+108 DSKA
-122 DLLEEVVVVGYN
+122 LEEVVVVGYN

-279 SADYATLYNEAMLN
+279 SADYATLYNEAMLH
-293 DNPSL
+293 DNPSWT
-298 AADSPSLFTQTAID
+298 ADAPSLFTQEAID

-369 YKHSNSD
+369 YKLSNAD

-405 ARVTEYTYPGAT
+405 ARVTEYSYPGAT

-444 QGDFEENGGY
+444 QTNFEENGGY
-454 LLYADNDYRYNML
+454 LLYGDVDYRYNML
-467 GQLSRSGFSKRT
+467 GQLTRTGFSKRT

-497 EGLSIAAQF
+497 KGLSVAAQF

-511 NQHTINNSVPTH
+511 NQHTIANNVATFGI
-523 STGNLTYPGYSTWML
+523 GNLTYPGYSIWSL
-538 PEEYSIDE
+538 ANNSKDE
-546 WKNNSAY
+546 WKNNAGY
-553 WIQNGSYVTANQR
+553 WIQNGSYTNANQR
-566 TTDDAQGNSLSHA
+566 TTDDAPKNTVSHGK
-579 NPEGTSRFQA
+579 PEGTSRFQA
-589 RLDYARKFGDH
+589 RLDYNRKFGDH
-600 NVTAMV
+600 NVTAML

-612 KIVGKEVPYRYMG
+612 KIVNNEVPFRYMG
-625 FSGRA
+625 MSARA

-675 MKNVRWIDHLKLRAS
+675 MKNVSWIDHLKLRAS
-690 YGLVGNDQMGS
+690 FGLVGNDQMGS

-776 LTSLNTDDK
+776 LTSLEDDNK

-808 IEFQLGWDGRIGQ
+808 IEFQLSWDGRIGQ

-845 YVDSNGRDCP
+845 YIDNNGRDCP

-894 AIWGPVQPGDVVY
+894 GMWGAVQPGDVVY

-919 DRAAVGNPRTPEIQY
+919 DRAAIGNPRTPEIQY

-964 AVWDFPLYDQSRTGK
+964 AVWDFPLYDQSRIGK
-979 VRKMHLNRWTPE
+979 VRRMHLNRWTPE

-1016 FLYDASYI
+1016 FLYDATYI

>member
-1 MEKFYKTSTGCARA
+1 MKKYG
-15 LKSVSFA
+15 
-22 LLLVMFLSVNVGAV
+22 FLTLILCLFCLGEAAV
-36 HAQGASA
+36 ASPGKADAEPAAQA
-43 QTGKR
+43 QSSKLTVKGFVKDDKGDPM
-48 RITGTVTDTDGAPLV
+48 IGVTLIVKGTNFGTVSNADGSYSIDVPYG
-63 GATVYIKDTNVGT
+63 GAT
-76 TTNTDGLFVIDVLP
+76 LM
-90 KQQITVSYIGY
+90 VSYIGY
-101 LSQTLPT
+101 APQEINVNNRTKIDITLLE
-108 DGREVINIKLKSDT
+108 DSKA
-122 DLLEEVVVVGYN
+122 LEEVVVVGYN

-279 SADYATLYNEAMLN
+279 SAGYATLYNEAMLN

-298 AADSPSLFTQTAID
+298 DPGSASLFSQETIS
-312 NYRRAKGDNSDGLGY
+312 NFRRAKGDNSDGLGY

-333 YAFQPSVLQ
+333 YAFKPSILQ

-362 YYKQGGN
+362 YYNQGGN

-376 NANNFLRYNF
+376 NVNKFLRYNF

-405 ARVTEYTYPGAT
+405 ARVTEYSYPGAT

-444 QGDFEENGGY
+444 QTNFEENGGY
-454 LLYADNDYRYNML
+454 LLYGDVDYRYNML
-467 GQLSRSGFSKRT
+467 GQLTRTGFSKRT

-497 EGLSIAAQF
+497 KGLSVAAQF

-511 NQHTINNSVPTH
+511 NQHTIANNVATFGI
-523 STGNLTYPGYSTWML
+523 GNLTYPGYSIWSL
-538 PEEYSIDE
+538 ANNSKDE
-546 WKNNSAY
+546 WKNNAGY
-553 WIQNGSYVTANQR
+553 WIQNGSYTNANQR
-566 TTDDAQGNSLSHA
+566 TTDDAPKNTVSHGK
-579 NPEGTSRFQA
+579 PEGTSRFQA
-589 RLDYARKFGDH
+589 RLDYNRKFGDH
-600 NVTAMV
+600 NVTAML

-612 KIVGKEVPYRYMG
+612 KIVNNEVPFRYMG
-625 FSGRA
+625 MSARA
-630 TYDYKNKYLFEFNI
+630 TYDYKNKYLFEFNL

-675 MKNVRWIDHLKLRAS
+675 MKNVSWIDHLKLRAS
-690 YGLVGNDQMGS
+690 FGLVGNDQMPDNL
-701 TRFAYLQYYTS
+701 RFAYLQYYS
-712 GSNMNIY
+712 SDDNMNIY
-719 FGEDKKAFGTTLIE
+719 FGENRKPYGTTLIE
-733 GIFANPSLTW
+733 GVFANPSLTW

-776 LTSLNTDDK
+776 LTSLEDDNK

-808 IEFQLGWDGRIGQ
+808 IEFQLSWDGRIGQ

-845 YVDSNGRDCP
+845 YIDNNGRDCP

-894 AIWGPVQPGDVVY
+894 GMWGAVQPGDVVY

-919 DRAAVGNPRTPEIQY
+919 DRAAIGNPRTPEIQY

-964 AVWDFPLYDQSRTGK
+964 AVWDFPLYDQSRIGK
-979 VRKMHLNRWTPE
+979 VRRMHLNRWTPE

-1016 FLYDASYI
+1016 FLYDATYI

>member
-1 MEKFYKTSTGCARA
+1 MKKYG
-15 LKSVSFA
+15 
-22 LLLVMFLSVNVGAV
+22 FLTLILCLFCLGEAAV
-36 HAQGASA
+36 ASPGKADAAPAAQA
-43 QTGKR
+43 QSSKLTVKGFVKDDKGDPM
-48 RITGTVTDTDGAPLV
+48 IGVTLIVKGTNFGTVSNADGSYSIDVPYG
-63 GATVYIKDTNVGT
+63 GAT
-76 TTNTDGLFVIDVLP
+76 LM
-90 KQQITVSYIGY
+90 VSYIGY
-101 LSQTLPT
+101 APQEINVNNRTKIDITLLE
-108 DGREVINIKLKSDT
+108 DSKA
-122 DLLEEVVVVGYN
+122 LEEVVVVGYN

-279 SADYATLYNEAMLN
+279 SADYATLYNEAMLH
-293 DNPSL
+293 DNPSWT
-298 AADSPSLFTQTAID
+298 ADAPSLFTQEAID

-369 YKHSNSD
+369 YKLSNAD

-405 ARVTEYTYPGAT
+405 ARVTEYSYPGAT

-444 QGDFEENGGY
+444 QTNFEENGGY
-454 LLYADNDYRYNML
+454 LLYGDVDYRYNML
-467 GQLSRSGFSKRT
+467 GQLTRTGFSKRT

-497 EGLSIAAQF
+497 KGLSVAAQF

-511 NQHTINNSVPTH
+511 NQHTIANNVATFGI
-523 STGNLTYPGYSTWML
+523 GNLTYPGYSIWSL
-538 PEEYSIDE
+538 ANNSKDE
-546 WKNNSAY
+546 WKNNAGY
-553 WIQNGSYVTANQR
+553 WIQNGSYTNANQR
-566 TTDDAQGNSLSHA
+566 TTDDAPKNTVSHGK
-579 NPEGTSRFQA
+579 PEGTSRFQA
-589 RLDYARKFGDH
+589 RLDYNRKFGDH
-600 NVTAMV
+600 NVTAML

-612 KIVGKEVPYRYMG
+612 KIVNNEVPFRYMG
-625 FSGRA
+625 MSARA
-630 TYDYKNKYLFEFNI
+630 TYDYKNKYLFEFNL

-690 YGLVGNDQMGS
+690 FGLVGNDQMPDNL
-701 TRFAYLQYYTS
+701 RFAYLQYYS
-712 GSNMNIY
+712 SDDNMNIY
-719 FGEDKKAFGTTLIE
+719 FGENRKPYGTTLIE
-733 GIFANPSLTW
+733 GVFANPSLTW

-776 LTSLNTDDK
+776 LTSLEDDNK

-808 IEFQLGWDGRIGQ
+808 IEFQLSWDGRIGQ

-845 YVDSNGRDCP
+845 YIDNNGRDCP

-894 AIWGPVQPGDVVY
+894 GMWGAVQPGDVVY

-919 DRAAVGNPRTPEIQY
+919 DRAAIGNPRTPEIQY

-964 AVWDFPLYDQSRTGK
+964 AVWDFPLYDQSRIGK
-979 VRKMHLNRWTPE
+979 VRRMHLNRWTPE

-1016 FLYDASYI
+1016 FLYDATYI

>member
-1 MEKFYKTSTGCARA
+1 MKKYG
-15 LKSVSFA
+15 
-22 LLLVMFLSVNVGAV
+22 FLTLILCLFCLGEAAV
-36 HAQGASA
+36 ASPGKADAEPAAQA
-43 QTGKR
+43 QSSKLTVKGFVKDDKGDPM
-48 RITGTVTDTDGAPLV
+48 IGVTLIVKGTNFGTVSNADGSYSIDV
-63 GATVYIKDTNVGT
+63 RYGGAT
-76 TTNTDGLFVIDVLP
+76 LM
-90 KQQITVSYIGY
+90 VSYIGY
-101 LSQTLPT
+101 APQEINVNNRTKIDITLLE
-108 DGREVINIKLKSDT
+108 DSKA
-122 DLLEEVVVVGYN
+122 LEEVVVVGYN

-497 EGLSIAAQF
+497 KGLSVAAQF

-511 NQHTINNSVPTH
+511 NQHTIANNVATFGI
-523 STGNLTYPGYSTWML
+523 GNLTYPGYSIWSL
-538 PEEYSIDE
+538 ANNSKDE
-546 WKNNSAY
+546 WKNNAGY
-553 WIQNGSYVTANQR
+553 WIQNGSYTNANQR
-566 TTDDAQGNSLSHA
+566 TTDDAPKNTVSHGK
-579 NPEGTSRFQA
+579 PEGTSRFQA
-589 RLDYARKFGDH
+589 RLDYNRKFGDH
-600 NVTAMV
+600 NVTAML

-612 KIVGKEVPYRYMG
+612 KIVNNEVPFRYMG
-625 FSGRA
+625 MSARA
-630 TYDYKNKYLFEFNI
+630 TYDYKNKYLFEFNL

-675 MKNVRWIDHLKLRAS
+675 MKNVSWIDHLKLRAS
-690 YGLVGNDQMGS
+690 FGLVGNDQMPDNL
-701 TRFAYLQYYTS
+701 RFAYLQYYS
-712 GSNMNIY
+712 SDDNMNIY
-719 FGEDKKAFGTTLIE
+719 FGENRKPYGTTLIE
-733 GIFANPSLTW
+733 GVFANPSLTW

-776 LTSLNTDDK
+776 LTSLEDDNK

-808 IEFQLGWDGRIGQ
+808 IEFQLSWDGRIGQ

-845 YVDSNGRDCP
+845 YIDNNGRDCP

-894 AIWGPVQPGDVVY
+894 GMWGAVQPGDVVY

-919 DRAAVGNPRTPEIQY
+919 DRAAIGNPRTPEIQY

-964 AVWDFPLYDQSRTGK
+964 AVWDFPLYDQSRIGK
-979 VRKMHLNRWTPE
+979 VRRMHLNRWTPE

-1016 FLYDASYI
+1016 FLYDATYI

>member
-1 MEKFYKTSTGCARA
+1 MKKYG
-15 LKSVSFA
+15 
-22 LLLVMFLSVNVGAV
+22 FLTLILCLFCLGEAAV
-36 HAQGASA
+36 ASPGKADAEPAAQA
-43 QTGKR
+43 QSSKLTVKGFVKDDKGDPM
-48 RITGTVTDTDGAPLV
+48 IGVTLIVKGTNFGTVSNADGSYSIDVPYG
-63 GATVYIKDTNVGT
+63 GAT
-76 TTNTDGLFVIDVLP
+76 LM
-90 KQQITVSYIGY
+90 VSYIGY
-101 LSQTLPT
+101 APQEINVNNRTKIDITLLE
-108 DGREVINIKLKSDT
+108 DSKA
-122 DLLEEVVVVGYN
+122 LEEVVVVGYN

-279 SADYATLYNEAMLN
+279 SADYATLYNEAMLH
-293 DNPSL
+293 DNPSWT
-298 AADSPSLFTQTAID
+298 ADAPSLFTQEAID

-369 YKHSNSD
+369 YKLSNAD

-405 ARVTEYTYPGAT
+405 ARVTEYSYPGAT

-444 QGDFEENGGY
+444 QTNFEENGGY
-454 LLYADNDYRYNML
+454 LLYGDVDYRYNML
-467 GQLSRSGFSKRT
+467 GQLTRTGFSKRT

-497 EGLSIAAQF
+497 KGLSVAAQF

-511 NQHTINNSVPTH
+511 NQHTIANNVATFGI
-523 STGNLTYPGYSTWML
+523 GNLTYPGYSIWSL
-538 PEEYSIDE
+538 ANNSKDE
-546 WKNNSAY
+546 WKNNAGY
-553 WIQNGSYVTANQR
+553 WIQNGSYTNANQR
-566 TTDDAQGNSLSHA
+566 TTDDAPKNTVSHGK
-579 NPEGTSRFQA
+579 PEGTSRFQA
-589 RLDYARKFGDH
+589 RLDYNRKFGDH
-600 NVTAMV
+600 NVTAML

-612 KIVGKEVPYRYMG
+612 KIVNNEVPFRYMG
-625 FSGRA
+625 MSARA
-630 TYDYKNKYLFEFNI
+630 TYDYKNKYLFEFNL

-690 YGLVGNDQMGS
+690 FGLVGNDQMPDNL
-701 TRFAYLQYYTS
+701 RFAYLQYYS
-712 GSNMNIY
+712 SDDNMNIY
-719 FGEDKKAFGTTLIE
+719 FGENRKPYGTTLIE
-733 GIFANPSLTW
+733 GVFANPSLTW

-776 LTSLNTDDK
+776 LTSLEDDNK

-808 IEFQLGWDGRIGQ
+808 IEFQLSWDGRIGQ

-845 YVDSNGRDCP
+845 YIDNNGRDCP

-894 AIWGPVQPGDVVY
+894 GMWGAVQPGDVVY

-919 DRAAVGNPRTPEIQY
+919 DRAAIGNPRTPEIQY

-964 AVWDFPLYDQSRTGK
+964 AVWDFPLYDQSRIGK
-979 VRKMHLNRWTPE
+979 VRRMHLNRWTPE

-1016 FLYDASYI
+1016 FLYDATYI